1 MARKPPQKTIVTDNA
16 DIQIRV
22 IDSGVDEPDKKVD
35 SDGAGVQV
43 QVGVSHVEKIKAIVQ
58 CEESIAFYRET
69 ISAMKKS
76 LVEDLGV
83 DAGFVSELIGIVKRE
98 MDPEGGGVIIK
109 KNKVLEAAEQAVVL
123 YPNVQVRAST
133 LGGLQAAEAEEQG
146 STSKTV

>member
-1 MARKPPQKTIVTDNA
+1 MARKPAAKTIVTDNEE
-16 DIQIRV
+16 IQVRV
-22 IDSGVDEPDKKVD
+22 IDSGVDETEKKANE
-35 SDGAGVQV
+35 DGDVQV
-43 QVGVSHVEKIKAIVQ
+43 QVGVGHVEKIKAIVQ
-58 CEESIAFYRET
+58 CAESIAFNRET

-133 LGGLQAAEAEEQG
+133 LGGLQAADAEEND
-146 STSKTV
+146 KKD